1 MSESKHKE
9 ISSILTGKKEK
20 PLPVRS
26 HTSTNTEVSPN
37 PAASSIVS
45 PSCSFRDV
53 TASYSAGQQG
63 TCHDVAFSS
72 QTNTNISIDNAQNNQ
87 LQSLFAG
94 ANVSIQNFNVYM
106 R

>member
-1 MSESKHKE
+1 MSTYVPGTGGSKAGSW
-9 ISSILTGKKEK
+9 IIATI
-20 PLPVRS
+20 PVRS

-37 PAASSIVS
+37 PAPISSVS

-53 TASYSAGQQG
+53 TASYSTHPQG

-72 QTNTNISIDNAQNNQ
+72 QNNTNISIDNAQNNQ

-94 ANVSIQNFNVYM
+94 SNVSIQNVNVYM